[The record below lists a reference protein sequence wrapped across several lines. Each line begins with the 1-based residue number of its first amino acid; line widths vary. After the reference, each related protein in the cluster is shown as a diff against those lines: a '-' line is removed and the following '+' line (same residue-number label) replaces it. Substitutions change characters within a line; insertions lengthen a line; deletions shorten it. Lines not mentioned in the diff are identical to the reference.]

1 MNDLNVSS
9 SYLYIRVALLASY
22 SFTNLL
28 NTIPSRCKY
37 SAEQNLAKSR
47 RFHIFPP
54 SALHTHKH
62 LSMWLHR
69 LLSFETNKR
78 QPLRKCTNIH
88 QRQSCSRSVKLT
100 MSYGTQ

>member
-1 MNDLNVSS
+1 MDDLSLSS
-9 SYLYIRVALLASY
+9 SYLYIREPLLASY
-22 SFTNLL
+22 SFTIML
-28 NTIPSRCKY
+28 NTKPSRCNY
-37 SAEQNLAKSR
+37 SEGQNLAKSR

-54 SALHTHKH
+54 GALHTHKH
-62 LSMWLHR
+62 LSVWLHR